1 MIDLSHLPTSNR
13 FYKEVFYPNSTVS
26 GGAWYTWQKP
36 RGINYIAI
44 FAAAGG
50 GGGAAGAVGANGA
63 LGGGGGGAPHSAK
76 NIFLASALPD
86 ILYFSVGYGGAGG
99 TTSAAAG
106 SAGIDTYVGTFYGTG
121 ASPPASYLYFLNG
134 GNGGT
139 TGTGGVA
146 RAESGL
152 ASFNL
157 IGNSFAGFGQN
168 SNIAGRAG
176 TAAGTAL
183 DLINASS
190 NTFVN
195 PGTGGGTLP
204 ASLFGSG
211 GSYTATNG
219 TFGPIFPSHLGGQTS
234 DANGTNGYQ
243 VPGLFYFY
251 GGTGAA
257 SGTAS
262 TVSSSGRRG
271 GNGGPGSGGGGGG
284 AAFTGSTVGAG
295 GNGGPGF
302 VIVIGW

>member
-50 GGGAAGAVGANGA
+50 GGGAAGAVGATGA
-63 LGGGGGGAPHSAK
+63 LGGGGGGAPHSAR

-86 ILYFSVGYGGAGG
+86 ILYFSVGHGGAGG

-106 SAGIDTYVGTFYGTG
+106 SAGINTYVATFYGTTNL
-121 ASPPASYLYFLNG
+121 ASILYSLTG
-134 GNGGT
+134 GSGGT
-139 TGTGGVA
+139 TGTGGAA

-176 TAAGTAL
+176 TAAGTSL
-183 DLINASS
+183 DLINAAS

-204 ASLFGSG
+204 ASLFGIG

-219 TFGPIFPSHLGGQTS
+219 TFGPVFPSHFGGGNVNES
-234 DANGTNGYQ
+234 GTNGYQ

-257 SGTAS
+257 SGTSIAN
-262 TVSSSGRRG
+262 GEPRRG
-271 GNGGPGSGGGGGG
+271 GNGGPGCGAGGGG
-284 AAFTGSTVGAG
+284 AALTGSTVGAG

>member
-36 RGINYIAI
+36 RGINYIYI
-44 FAAAGG
+44 IAAGGG

-63 LGGGGGGAPHSAK
+63 LGGGGGGAPHSAR

-106 SAGIDTYVGTFYGTG
+106 TAGINTYAAIYPSTGTTSILFLLTG
-121 ASPPASYLYFLNG
+121 GS
-134 GNGGT
+134 GGT
-139 TGTGGVA
+139 TGTGGA
-146 RAESGL
+146 NLPESGISL
-152 ASFNL
+152 LPL

-168 SNIAGRAG
+168 SNAQGRSG
-176 TAAGTAL
+176 TNAGTAL
-183 DLINASS
+183 DLIANNGDKS
-190 NTFVN
+190 TN

-204 ASLFGSG
+204 ASSFATG

-219 TFGPIFPSHLGGQTS
+219 TFGPVFPSHLGGQTS
-234 DANGTNGYQ
+234 DANGTDGYQ
-243 VPGLFYFY
+243 VPNLFYFY

-284 AAFTGSTVGAG
+284 AAFTGSTVGSG
-295 GNGGPGF
+295 GNGGPGY
-302 VIVIGW
+302 VIVICW

>member
-36 RGINYIAI
+36 RGINYIYI
-44 FAAAGG
+44 IAAGGG

-63 LGGGGGGAPHSAK
+63 LGGGGGGAPHSAR

-86 ILYFSVGYGGAGG
+86 ILYFSVGHGGAGG

-106 SAGIDTYVGTFYGTG
+106 SVGIDTYVATFYGTTNL
-121 ASPPASYLYFLNG
+121 ASILYSLTG
-134 GNGGT
+134 GSGGT
-139 TGTGGVA
+139 TGTGGTA
-146 RAESGL
+146 RVESGL

-168 SNIAGRAG
+168 SNTQGRAG
-176 TAAGTAL
+176 TNAGTSL
-183 DLINASS
+183 DIIAANGDKSI
-190 NTFVN
+190 N

-204 ASLFGSG
+204 ASLFATG

-219 TFGPIFPSHLGGQTS
+219 TFGPVFPSHLGGQTS
-234 DANGTNGYQ
+234 DANGTDGYQ

-271 GNGGPGSGGGGGG
+271 GNGAPGCGGGGGG

-295 GNGGPGF
+295 GNGGPGYV
-302 VIVIGW
+302 VIIGW